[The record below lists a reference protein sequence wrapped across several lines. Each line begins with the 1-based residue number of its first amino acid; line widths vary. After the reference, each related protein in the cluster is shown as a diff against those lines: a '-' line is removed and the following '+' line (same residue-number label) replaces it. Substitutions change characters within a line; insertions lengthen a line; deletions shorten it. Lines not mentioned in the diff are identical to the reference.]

1 MGRTDQI
8 VRVASTAAE
17 AKVLVAI
24 LQAEGIPAYVDSA
37 SLADEFAM
45 ARQMMN
51 LQGVQVRVPEGAV
64 ERACEVLA
72 NAQVDDVELEA
83 QALAAA
89 PEPVMP
95 ASATPA
101 GSGVT
106 WWALALVVLGGGA
119 ILFAVTGGF
128 SDSVYMR

>member
-8 VRVASTAAE
+8 VRVANTAAE

-64 ERACEVLA
+64 ERAREVLA
-72 NAQVDDVELEA
+72 NAQVDDADLEA

-89 PEPVMP
+89 PEPVL

-106 WWALALVVLGGGA
+106 WWALALVVLAGGI

-128 SDSVYMR
+128 SDSVYLR